1 MNNEIVVGIDPHLDT
16 LGCVIMH
23 EHEILSGFSIP
34 NCSKEHTDYLI
45 SEAEKFTHQFSVPVV
60 FVIEATNVFW
70 RPVFSYLKRIGK
82 TVFTVNSLQTK
93 NARGTKMRKTKTDLI
108 DAKNIVE
115 VYYQNNA
122 HKTNFP
128 EGVLMDLR
136 EITRL
141 YSWLVNLQAR
151 FLDRIYGY
159 LFQVFPEIFSVF
171 KKESVN
177 SNTVLTLLKQEF
189 LHPENLR
196 NTRIDKLTNVISSAS
211 RGHFNHERARKLKEL
226 AKKSFGIPEGKP
238 GFSICLKTLAS
249 LYEHFDNLLKS
260 LETEI
265 IGPLLSQTPYP
276 FPSLKGLGTV
286 ATASFVSELGNPKN
300 FQNADDVVA
309 FFGYDPSISQSGKRS
324 GQGKHISKCGTKY
337 GRETMYLAAGSCMLH
352 NPTLMKKYKK
362 LRTSRFWKDAKSI
375 VAADLVKICYAM
387 YRDNS
392 QFDPNKI
399 H

>member
-1 MNNEIVVGIDPHLDT
+1 MKNEIVVGIDPHLDT
-16 LGCVIMH
+16 LGCVVMR

-34 NCSKEHTDYLI
+34 NCSKEHTDRLI
-45 SEAEKFTHQFSVPVV
+45 SCAENFAKQFSASCV
-60 FVIEATNVFW
+60 FVIETTNVFW
-70 RPVFSYLKRIGK
+70 RPVFSYLKRLGK

-93 NARGTKMRKTKTDLI
+93 NARGTKMRKTKTDII

-115 VYYQNNA
+115 VYYQDNA
-122 HKTNFP
+122 HKTKFP
-128 EGVLMDLR
+128 EGILMDLR

-177 SNTVLTLLKQEF
+177 SNTVLTLLKQEL

-196 NTRIDKLTNVISSAS
+196 NTRIDKPTNVISSAS
-211 RGHFNHERARKLKEL
+211 HGHFNHETARKLKEL
-226 AKKSFGIPEGKP
+226 AKKSFGIPEGKQ

-260 LETEI
+260 LELEI
-265 IGPLLSQTPYP
+265 IEPMLSTVQHP
-276 FPSLKGLGTV
+276 FSSLKGLGTV
-286 ATASFVSELGNPKN
+286 QTASFVSELGNPKN
-300 FQNADDVVA
+300 FENADDVVA
-309 FFGYDPSISQSGKRS
+309 FFAPLFLKRPL
-324 GQGKHISKCGTKY
+324 GRAGSKCGTKY

-352 NPTLMKKYKK
+352 NPVLMAKYKK
-362 LRTSRFWKDAKSI
+362 LRKSRFWKDAKSI
-375 VAADLVKICYAM
+375 LAADLTKICYAM
-387 YRDNS
+387 HRNNS
-392 QFDPNKI
+392 AFDPNKI